1 MPVDIFGSSDKKSNN
16 SNAGRK
22 YIDSKFITLTQNL
35 NTKLDKN
42 GGVLSGDLVVDGA
55 RILNLSEPTHEG
67 EVANKK
73 YVDLRFNTVVTN
85 LAQISNDND
94 KTKYVKNNVGLVP
107 NLTSNKINK
116 SGFIVS
122 AESELSDEF
131 KAYFVFNFNNKDREW
146 RPSLRTSSDFWIQ
159 LQCPQN
165 IKIYN
170 FTLRGRNNPDDSVI
184 DWRL

>member
-1 MPVDIFGSSDKKSNN
+1 MPVNIFGSCDKKSNN
-16 SNAGRK
+16 SNDSRK

-85 LAQISNDND
+85 LAQINNDND
-94 KTKYVKNNVGLVP
+94 KAKYVKNSVGLVP
-107 NLTSNKINK
+107 N
-116 SGFIVS
+116 
-122 AESELSDEF
+122 
-131 KAYFVFNFNNKDREW
+131 
-146 RPSLRTSSDFWIQ
+146 
-159 LQCPQN
+159 
-165 IKIYN
+165 
-170 FTLRGRNNPDDSVI
+170 
-184 DWRL
+184 